1 MRPRLGRL
9 SDQAAADH
17 SSFVSFPKN
26 PAALDCYTGLLAV
39 LPATSPP
46 PELPCHFSFQKTERR
61 PRLRG
66 THTVWDERNKQVI
79 NYITRDARCS
89 GGAGSRAWWGLMNGA
104 AVGGV
109 AWSDTRLQD
118 ETLELRTEGCIGKQV
133 LEERRPKIH
142 DFTSCVW
149 KNY

>member
-1 MRPRLGRL
+1 
-9 SDQAAADH
+9 
-17 SSFVSFPKN
+17 
-26 PAALDCYTGLLAV
+26 
-39 LPATSPP
+39 
-46 PELPCHFSFQKTERR
+46 
-61 PRLRG
+61 
-66 THTVWDERNKQVI
+66 
-79 NYITRDARCS
+79 
-89 GGAGSRAWWGLMNGA
+89 MNRA